1 MSGSFQGVLSILK
14 AVSEILTAGVAI
26 TAFSL
31 LLYALSFNLRDRVA
45 RSFAIIMLCVVIV
58 FTAEAIG
65 MQAGTPEIISF
76 WLKLQWVG
84 IILLPAAYLQ
94 FSDAL
99 LATTGKP
106 SRGRRRLMIVVVY
119 SISLACLM
127 TLPFNLLFGDI
138 NLTAQPAP
146 FFQANALTDLFSL
159 YYLGMMVIS
168 LWLLV
173 RAYQRTK
180 TPTSRRRIRYL
191 MIGSAAPAIGSFP
204 FLLFGSDIAARHPV
218 IFWSVTIFIAA
229 LVGVLIILMAYAVAF
244 FGVSWPDRV
253 IKERLIK
260 WIMRGPITASITL
273 GLVTVTRRVGEAFGA
288 TYTGFVPVVMA
299 ASILLLEH
307 LITIFGP
314 FGAKWL
320 FLDQDDREMNMLRAL
335 EDRLMTRSDLKQFL
349 EMLLAAVCDQ
359 LQSPGAYAAVFSGAE
374 VDQFVSVGKTDVGE
388 AAPRQLYQ
396 VLAENG
402 NHNEWFQ
409 WGGDTLI
416 PIVEDGDGSFHLI
429 GLIGISRTGGQVL
442 EPEQITSI
450 SRLTH
455 RAELALKDRK
465 AQEGYLQSLQLLR
478 PEMDYLQAVRAVGRY
493 SVEPDMLMEN
503 DSQVPADMSQWV
515 KDALTHYW
523 GGPKL
528 TENPLLKLKIVES
541 ALQEHDGNAANALRS
556 ILKTAIERLKPEGE
570 RRFTGEWIL
579 YNILELKF
587 LEGKKVREVAMRLA
601 MSEADLYRKQRV
613 AVEEVAKAILEM
625 EDEAHQDGL
634 TAD

>member
-1 MSGSFQGVLSILK
+1 MSGSYQGVLSILK

-106 SRGRRRLMIVVVY
+106 SRGRRRLMIIVVY

-127 TLPFNLLFGDI
+127 TLPFNLLFGEI

-307 LITIFGP
+307 LISIFGP

-349 EMLLAAVCDQ
+349 EMVLAAICDQ
-359 LQSPGAYAAVFSGAE
+359 LQSPGAYAAVFSGEE

-402 NHNEWFQ
+402 NHKEWFQ

-450 SRLTH
+450 SRLMH

-493 SVEPDMLMEN
+493 SVEPDVLMEN

-528 TENPLLKLKIVES
+528 TENPLLKLKIVKS

-625 EDEAHQDGL
+625 EDEAYQDGL
-634 TAD
+634 SVE